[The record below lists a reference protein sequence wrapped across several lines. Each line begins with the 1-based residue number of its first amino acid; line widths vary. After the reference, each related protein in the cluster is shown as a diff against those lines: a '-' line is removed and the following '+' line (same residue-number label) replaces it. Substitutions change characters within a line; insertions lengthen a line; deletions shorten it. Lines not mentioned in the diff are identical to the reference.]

1 MSEAMLF
8 GCLIPSIYS
17 AVTDATKR
25 YLYDYITIP
34 VLIAGIAFSVYS
46 QAWFNLATAAA
57 VFLLF
62 FVLALKGGIAGGDV
76 KFTTAIAVWFGY
88 PSILYVLAIASITGS
103 IFGLYK
109 LARLGLFQKRV
120 VAFFRGIYLRAVYG
134 IKGVIPENKLPEND
148 EISEEAI
155 PFGTFLVIAA
165 WMVYALSV

>member
-34 VLIAGIAFSVYS
+34 ILIAGIIYSVYDHT
-46 QAWFNLATAAA
+46 WFNLITASV
-57 VFLLF
+57 VFIFLYAM
-62 FVLALKGGIAGGDV
+62 ALKGGIAGGDV

-165 WMVYALSV
+165 WIVYALNI